1 MTETTAATTHH
12 RYQGTLGASTFRS
25 AKAETWLATC
35 ALAAITKHENRR
47 TTSLSTFGGEGSDP
61 AVAGEPGEGGSAGYS
76 RTPAIDNRQ
85 PTWEAPKAQCGCP
98 LGPWSRRIDR
108 SRTPRSSR
116 RPQLPPR
123 EGRQ

>member
-47 TTSLSTFGGEGSDP
+47 TTSRSTFEGEGSDP
-61 AVAGEPGEGGSAGYS
+61 AVPEEPGEGGSAGYS
-76 RTPAIDNRQ
+76 RTSAIDNRQ
-85 PTWEAPKAQCGCP
+85 LLGRFPKLDAVALWVHDPAESTVVVLLDLLVDLNSLRAKG
-98 LGPWSRRIDR
+98 GK
-108 SRTPRSSR
+108 
-116 RPQLPPR
+116 
-123 EGRQ
+123 